1 MDRFA
6 SCLSFPPFSLTGGG
20 LALAIEGPDQ
30 MRQRQ
35 LSLASLCFVP
45 TLFDEA
51 PHNAK
56 KVISASFSYHDKIA
70 DHEML
75 YRQYGCGCL
84 RSRAVD
90 DPTGCRRGGF
100 RQVKDPCIIGSA
112 ESF

>member
-6 SCLSFPPFSLTGGG
+6 SCLSFPLFPDWRWTCTCRRGG
-20 LALAIEGPDQ
+20 
-30 MRQRQ
+30 
-35 LSLASLCFVP
+35 P
-45 TLFDEA
+45 TLIDEA

-84 RSRAVD
+84 RSRAVH
-90 DPTGCRRGGF
+90 DPTRFHRGGC
-100 RQVKDPCIIGSA
+100 RQVKDPCNIGSA
-112 ESF
+112 KSF